1 MGHAVPVVA
10 RIWRAAMR
18 VTLFFLIWTMAV
30 VVARQALG
38 QVWEHQR
45 LSREVGALQQDYAEH
60 LDAYAEQ
67 LAENERIASDEERQV
82 ELLKQRFGYTEPDE
96 TPIIILKDY

>member
-1 MGHAVPVVA
+1 MGHAIPVVA
-10 RIWRAAMR
+10 RIWRAIVR
-18 VTLFFLIWTMAV
+18 VSLFLLIWSMAV
-30 VVARQALG
+30 VVARQALD

-45 LSREVGALQQDYAEH
+45 LSREVHSLQQDYAQH
-60 LDAYAEQ
+60 LDDYAEQ
-67 LAENERIASDEERQV
+67 LAENERIANDEERQV

>member
-1 MGHAVPVVA
+1 
-10 RIWRAAMR
+10 
-18 VTLFFLIWTMAV
+18 MAV

-38 QVWEHQR
+38 QAWEHQR
-45 LSREVGALQQDYAEH
+45 LSREVRSLQQDYAEN
-60 LDAYAEQ
+60 LDAYAAQ

-82 ELLKQRFGYTEPDE
+82 ELLKERFGYTEPDE